1 MLEIGRV
8 AQVRRQQHERALQG
22 LAEWYVHTE
31 GLLLEALTV
40 EIERRVAELGR
51 LGLGLRVTAPSA
63 PRLWVNDAS
72 LRFLSVSFEDEVV
85 TAYSVRQA
93 GHALMLHWAWQLRP
107 CRGRFP
113 RILSVLNQRTG
124 GTFQPDDLEDLTQ
137 DTLIAFWSRIADYS
151 GQAALETWAYGF
163 CVNGFMSAL
172 RRRRNRGGVDS
183 IDEFAVAKVPPASSG
198 SVEYEHVHR
207 GLELLDEKET
217 RVIRL
222 KHFDDLTFEEIGARM
237 RMSPNT
243 AKTCYYRGMRRLE

>member
-1 MLEIGRV
+1 MASHAARRFESMD
-8 AQVRRQQHERALQG
+8 AQVDHGADRDLVRAV
-22 LAEWYVHTE
+22 LAEE
-31 GLLLEALTV
+31 AAAIEALV
-40 EIERRVAELGR
+40 VR
-51 LGLGLRVTAPSA
+51 LR
-63 PRLWVNDAS
+63 
-72 LRFLSVSFEDEVV
+72 
-85 TAYSVRQA
+85 
-93 GHALMLHWAWQLRP
+93 
-107 CRGRFP
+107 CIP

-124 GTFQPDDLEDLTQ
+124 GTFQPDDMEDLTQ
-137 DTLIAFWSRIADYS
+137 DTLIAFWSRIPDYS

-172 RRRRNRGGVDS
+172 RRRRNRGGADS
-183 IDEFAVAKVPPASSG
+183 IDEFAIAKVPPASSG

-243 AKTCYYRGMRRLE
+243 AKTCYYRGMKRLEELLRRGREEVER